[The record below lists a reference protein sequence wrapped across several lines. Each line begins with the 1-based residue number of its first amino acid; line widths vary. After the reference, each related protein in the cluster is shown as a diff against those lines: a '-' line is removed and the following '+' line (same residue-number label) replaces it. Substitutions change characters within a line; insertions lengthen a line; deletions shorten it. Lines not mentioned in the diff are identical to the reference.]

1 LQFIILDEISLV
13 GARILNAI
21 NQRLYSIKHVQNN
34 FSGDLN
40 VIVTGDFYQAPL
52 ERDKWVLLSGF
63 KRAIHTIEGI
73 DIKNSLY
80 LTPKVP

>member
-52 ERDKWVLLSGF
+52 ERDKWVFQRIDEGLS
-63 KRAIHTIEGI
+63 
-73 DIKNSLY
+73 NPM
-80 LTPKVP
+80 TPSF